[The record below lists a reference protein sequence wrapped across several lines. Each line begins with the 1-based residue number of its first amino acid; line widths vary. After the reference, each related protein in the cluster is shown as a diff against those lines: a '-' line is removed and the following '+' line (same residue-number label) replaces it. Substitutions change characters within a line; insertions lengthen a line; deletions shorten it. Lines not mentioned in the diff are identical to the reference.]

1 MAQWI
6 IHKMPEHKVYLEPF
20 FGSGAILFNK
30 QPSRIETVND
40 IDGNIVNLF
49 KVIREKPEQL
59 ANVIEFTPYSRE
71 EYYQS
76 FQHLQSP
83 LSDVERARVF
93 MVRCWMARGGK
104 TSDKTGWRHNV
115 DPNTVNA
122 IPDWNRLPKRILEAT
137 KRLKNVQIENQD
149 ALTLIKK
156 YNHDDCLIYA
166 DPPYVLETR
175 TKRHYAHEMTDTQHE
190 ELVKELNNHSG
201 YVLLS
206 GYDNDL
212 YNDILKGW
220 SKATI
225 KNQTVTGKNKQEVL
239 WISPTIVEQTEVV
252 YQQSFF

>member
-1 MAQWI
+1 M
-6 IHKMPEHKVYLEPF
+6 
-20 FGSGAILFNK
+20 
-30 QPSRIETVND
+30 
-40 IDGNIVNLF
+40 
-49 KVIREKPEQL
+49 
-59 ANVIEFTPYSRE
+59 
-71 EYYQS
+71 
-76 FQHLQSP
+76 
-83 LSDVERARVF
+83 
-93 MVRCWMARGGK
+93 
-104 TSDKTGWRHNV
+104 
-115 DPNTVNA
+115 
-122 IPDWNRLPKRILEAT
+122 
-137 KRLKNVQIENQD
+137 KNVQIENQD